1 MSALFKTK
9 TTFRSKFSALG
20 ALLLVL
26 NFATAWGQTV
36 ELDVPTGNNRTLI
49 HNIECGTYQVVTKTL
64 PIERTDRTFTYTF
77 QNNTGSTVTI
87 SNIKLNTV
95 RYRIGNN
102 SNTFDYIRIYRV
114 NSTNTYVD
122 YGSSTNN
129 DYYPNDSL
137 CSSTGSGGSQVRIY
151 STENTLTGNNNTISL
166 TNGQLTLTNGQSI
179 SFRISKNIDNTFS
192 SDCTPVGFSATI
204 TGPACCPGTPTLT
217 YPADGAMYAEG
228 ASSITLDW
236 NDVNYANGYTV
247 KVTDA
252 EGNAISNAGV
262 NATSSQYSLDLT
274 SFTEG
279 KYTWTVTPTTDVQ
292 GCNPQGASRIFY
304 VVGCPTLISPAD
316 NATITSGDPMLEW
329 EDVPGISQYK
339 VTITNSTTSETAITR
354 NVSATSLT
362 LGCSDL
368 ANGTYTWS
376 VVPLVDGSPVSGLNC
391 TTTRTFTKNTTLSC
405 VTNPQPADG
414 TVLERRLLSWD
425 PVPCAEKY
433 IVYVAPTSVGIG
445 NLTTS
450 TDNRIYKKEVTTTEL
465 HLPIMAQ
472 GDYYWTVIP
481 ENTASGKVKGCSVN
495 TFSIRYA
502 SGDDHDISPSTQGTD
517 FFFSL
522 MENGYRDNSTSNR
535 KYKAIIAPKEDATVT
550 FHYYA
555 NNSDVQYTVSA
566 GTTREIELTE
576 ALVYHDTPGD
586 QKNRTVR
593 VTSTADISLYISNE
607 ANNSFDASIV
617 LPTTALGAD
626 YMIQTYPSG
635 TYENERGRPCFMI
648 IATEDNTVVN
658 ISGTNSGNISPTA
671 TSVTLNEGESYFV
684 ISNKNNVND
693 LSGLKINVAPRNGH
707 PEDSC
712 KTIAV
717 FNGNVVTGVPTSM
730 TNNRD
735 HLVEQAY
742 PISNWGTKF
751 AITSTDGYVSSSDS
765 KDVDYIR
772 ITAAEATTGT
782 INDGTTTTSFTLA
795 AGATYDYQLHRS
807 KGSCYIETNKPVA
820 CYLYQRSAAQIRINS
835 STDNDDMGDPSMV
848 WIAPIERGIE
858 KITFSTFAATG
869 INNGN
874 HWVNIVIPADSLDIR
889 TSGRDERKTVWLGNR
904 DITSNFQ
911 TNGTLNYVKGS
922 NNKYAYARVK
932 INHGTYT
939 VYSNCGAKMVLHVYG
954 LGNVRGYA
962 YNAGSAAVPYKSA
975 FSIGDGER
983 EFDMTAL
990 PEDYHF
996 CSGQKYVFRVSS
1008 NGDMDSVI
1016 FDFQNGERKT
1026 LKNISPKNNTVE
1038 HIITEGGNYRITSYV
1053 FSTVYNHELC
1063 QKEVMVDTVE
1073 DYTFI
1078 FLSLAETVN
1087 DSVCYNTP
1095 YTYTRTYWTYND
1107 NDTLV
1112 KTTFTHNFNTSYAS
1126 NQTLHIDNAKS
1137 QYGCDIKLT
1146 INLKVFGEMTP
1157 GAIGSEEV
1165 KCKEG
1170 SDGSANLSVTMLTNS
1185 ASASG
1190 GASDAH
1196 YEWQKRRITSIAGT
1210 DTTWAD
1216 TDWITITN
1224 QTNPTYTVTEP
1235 AAYRRVYTS
1244 ATCGTVYSNL
1254 IYVSHAGSFVPGTH
1268 IDEVVRVCNYET
1280 VNRTI
1285 GGDISASSIRQDTG
1299 YYVVVPTNGTQETIR
1314 LVIYWQKSEDTQ
1326 DNWQRI
1332 SGATSYNYS
1341 INQTFSRSTYF
1352 RRIID
1357 LAVTDCNLNLSM
1369 GVFAVEVKPDY
1380 TITTETLSGCYNN
1393 NNASA
1398 LLSITGGSGNFG
1410 VTYKLQNSSDSPVQ
1424 AVLQGGKY
1432 KCSPLNQGVNYTY
1445 TVVDNTHG
1453 CTKTGTINI
1462 ANPTPL
1468 NVATISN
1475 TVEGCQGSTIQ
1486 LPVPAITGGM
1496 LPYSVVITSS
1506 GLGISE
1512 SSPLRETVQTPGT
1525 QTSTSYNVPLSV
1537 TAENKTLSY
1546 QINDINNCP
1555 ITSDQTVVKIN
1566 AVPEFNL
1573 TSTPLGSCSQP
1584 NATITA
1590 TVTNAPAAPKY
1601 DYTINPENRFSAT
1614 NQGTTSYTF
1623 GSTVLDAGLP
1633 QGTYEIVVTD
1643 KTQTTSCATKKEHTI
1658 SSAFKPD
1665 VEVLVSG
1672 LNLVAVNQYSGCP
1685 NKDITVSVSSIA
1697 GIDISSITPG
1707 TYKYKIDA
1715 TAEYGTSYTFTGL
1728 KTAKTCG
1735 TQIINVYVREES
1747 SGCEFVQEVKIV
1759 VEDNENPT
1767 IATTLTNV
1775 DVITYFCDKYTVPG
1789 VDYIKNNIKNYI
1801 SDNCASADDLTV
1813 SVTPT
1818 PNSETYNVADGQRN
1832 VTITVKD
1839 LCGKTATKSIT
1850 ITPKPWPAFEISG
1863 TETVDGDNNCYC
1875 HGDNIVLTAIL
1886 GYNDDGSVIPI
1897 VDRTYPGATY
1907 YHWYKVTTDPETGT
1921 ETETEINT
1929 DNDDDGRY
1937 SGYDTKELKI
1947 SSAVDGDAGVY
1958 KLVITD
1964 PTKEKC
1970 TKEATITICVHPN
1983 IKFNLE

>member
-26 NFATAWGQTV
+26 NFATAWGQTDRGTINMV
-36 ELDVPTGNNRTLI
+36 NNNGGSKELNCDEYYTLQFTDARGSAATNKSYKFTNSNGGIKVNSFTFTAMKNRTRYGGNYYYTDDYLEI
-49 HNIECGTYQVVTKTL
+49 KVNGNTY
-64 PIERTDRTFTYTF
+64 DTYG
-77 QNNTGSTVTI
+77 NTGSSTTSWTRCSDNSNYYYRDYTVDDITI
-87 SNIKLNTV
+87 SPVNGVATIEFIFHDGF
-95 RYRIGNN
+95 RDPNN
-102 SNTFDYIRIYRV
+102 
-114 NSTNTYVD
+114 
-122 YGSSTNN
+122 NN
-129 DYYPNDSL
+129 F
-137 CSSTGSGGSQVRIY
+137 GGSC
-151 STENTLTGNNNTISL
+151 
-166 TNGQLTLTNGQSI
+166 TNANFEAKVIATN
-179 SFRISKNIDNTFS
+179 K
-192 SDCTPVGFSATI
+192 
-204 TGPACCPGTPTLT
+204 CCP
-217 YPADGAMYAEG
+217 E
-228 ASSITLDW
+228 
-236 NDVNYANGYTV
+236 
-247 KVTDA
+247 
-252 EGNAISNAGV
+252 
-262 NATSSQYSLDLT
+262 
-274 SFTEG
+274 
-279 KYTWTVTPTTDVQ
+279 
-292 GCNPQGASRIFY
+292 
-304 VVGCPTLISPAD
+304 CPTLSETLSSGSATLSWGEVSS
-316 NATITSGDPMLEW
+316 NATYSVAVTKDGGEYGSYSAGTDESLE
-329 EDVPGISQYK
+329 
-339 VTITNSTTSETAITR
+339 
-354 NVSATSLT
+354 LT
-362 LGCSDL
+362 GLTD
-368 ANGTYTWS
+368 GTYTWTLTFIAGGCN
-376 VVPLVDGSPVSGLNC
+376 VTCEP
-391 TTTRTFTKNTTLSC
+391 RTFMVCSSLSC
-405 VTNPQPADG
+405 PSNFQPADG
-414 TVLERRLLSWD
+414 SVLERRLLSWD
-425 PVPCAEKY
+425 PVACAEKY
-433 IVYVAPTSVGIG
+433 TVYVAPTSVGIG

-450 TDNRIYKKEVTTTEL
+450 NDNRIYKKEVTTTEL

-481 ENTASGKVKGCSVN
+481 ENTASGKVKGCRVN

-517 FFFSL
+517 FYFSL
-522 MENGYRDNSTSNR
+522 MENGYYSFTSGCSR
-535 KYKAIIAPKEDATVT
+535 AIHEYTAVIAPKGNAVVT
-550 FHYYA
+550 FYNHDD
-555 NNSDVQYTVSA
+555 SVILDTFHVEA
-566 GTTREIELTE
+566 GKTRSISLDEDWI
-576 ALVYHDTPGD
+576 YHNTPGE
-586 QKNRTVR
+586 QKDRTIHVE
-593 VTSTADISLYISNE
+593 STADISLYIANE
-607 ANNSFDASIV
+607 ACNSFDASIV
-617 LPTTALGAD
+617 LPTHALGTE
-626 YMIQTYPSG
+626 YMLQNYHPNQNYS
-635 TYENERGRPCFMI
+635 NNSDNGRPCFMV
-648 IATEDNTVVN
+648 IATQDNTVVE
-658 ISGTNSGNISPTA
+658 ISGGNSSSITPGNST
-671 TSVTLNEGESYFV
+671 VTLHKGESYFV
-684 ISNKNNVND
+684 ISNRYDTD
-693 LSGLKINVAPRNGH
+693 LSGIKVSVKPRDGY

-717 FNGNVVTGVPTSM
+717 FNGNTLTNVP
-730 TNNRD
+730 NNSSAYNMD
-735 HLVEQAY
+735 HIFEQAY
-742 PISNWGTKF
+742 PISHWGTKF
-751 AITSTDGYVSSSDS
+751 AITSSEGWGYGGDCYGYTDEE
-765 KDVDYIR
+765 YIR
-772 ITAAEATTGT
+772 ITAAENATAVTIRGT
-782 INDGTTTTSFTLA
+782 VSDVNGNTITSDNLS
-795 AGATYDYQLHRS
+795 AGQTKTYKLHRTS
-807 KGSCYIETNKPVA
+807 GLSCYIETSKPAA
-820 CYLYQRSAAQIRINS
+820 CYLYQRSGCSTSNS
-835 STDNDDMGDPSMV
+835 AGDPSMV

-869 INNGN
+869 IANEN
-874 HWVNIVIPADSLDIR
+874 HYVNIVIPADSLDIR
-889 TSGRDERKTVWLGNR
+889 ASGRDERKTVWLGNT

-922 NNKYAYARVK
+922 NNKYAYARIK

-954 LGNVRGYA
+954 IGDVRGYA

-975 FSIGDGER
+975 FSIGDGKR

-990 PEDYHF
+990 PADYHF

-1008 NGDMDSVI
+1008 NGGMDSVI
-1016 FDFQNGERKT
+1016 FDFQNGERRKKIIT
-1026 LKNISPKNNTVE
+1026 PENDTV
-1038 HIITEGGNYRITSYV
+1038 HHTITEGGNYRITSYV

-1078 FLSLAETVN
+1078 FLSHAETVN

-1095 YTYTRTYWTYND
+1095 YTYTRTYWVYD
-1107 NDTLV
+1107 DDDGKLEE
-1112 KTTFTHNFNTSYAS
+1112 TTFTHNFNTSYAS

-1146 INLKVFGEMTP
+1146 INLKVFGEMKP
-1157 GAIGSEEV
+1157 GTIGSEEV
-1165 KCKEG
+1165 KCQEG

-1190 GASDAH
+1190 GPSDAH
-1196 YEWQKRRITSIAGT
+1196 YEWQKRRITSINGT
-1210 DTTWAD
+1210 DTTWED
-1216 TDWITITN
+1216 PNWITIAN

-1254 IYVSHAGSFVPGTH
+1254 IYVSQAGSFVPGTH

-1285 GGDISASSIRQDTG
+1285 GGLLSASSIQQDATG
-1299 YYVVVPTNGTQETIR
+1299 YYVVVPTNNTQETIR
-1314 LVIYWQKSEDTQ
+1314 LVIYWEKSEGTQ

-1332 SGATSYNYS
+1332 SGATSYNYT
-1341 INQTFSRSTYF
+1341 INQTFSISTYF

-1432 KCSPLNQGVNYTY
+1432 KCSPLSQGVNYTY

-1468 NVATISN
+1468 SVATISN

-1512 SSPLRETVQTPGT
+1512 SAPLRVTVQTPGT

-1537 TAENKTLSY
+1537 TAGNKTLSY

-1555 ITSDQTVVKIN
+1555 ITSDQTKVKIN
-1566 AVPEFNL
+1566 AVPVFEL

-1590 TVTNAPAAPKY
+1590 TVTNAPATPKY

-1623 GSTVLDAGLP
+1623 GSTVLNAGLP

-1643 KTQTTSCATKKEHTI
+1643 ITQTTRCATKKEHTI

-1697 GIDISSITPG
+1697 GKDISSIDEG
-1707 TYKYKIDA
+1707 TYKYKIRA

-1728 KTAKTCG
+1728 KTEKTCG

-1747 SGCEFVQEVKIV
+1747 SGCEFVQEVKIM
-1759 VEDNENPT
+1759 VEDNANPT
-1767 IATTLTNV
+1767 IATSLTNV
-1775 DVITYFCDKYTVPG
+1775 DVTTYFCDTYTVPE
-1789 VDYIKNNIKNYI
+1789 VDYIKENIKNYI
-1801 SDNCASADDLTV
+1801 SDNCASDDDLTV

-1839 LCGKTATKSIT
+1839 LCNGTASKTIK
-1850 ITPKPWPAFEISG
+1850 ITPKPWPAFKING
-1863 TETVDGDNNCYC
+1863 TGTVDGDNNCYC
-1875 HGDNIVLTAIL
+1875 HGDNITLTAVL
-1886 GYNDDGSVIPI
+1886 DDNNGTDIGDS
-1897 VDRTYPGATY
+1897 YPEATY
-1907 YHWYKVTTDPETGT
+1907 QWYKGTTP
-1921 ETETEINT
+1921 IT
-1929 DNDDDGRY
+1929 DGGRY
-1937 SGYDTKELKI
+1937 SGATTKELKI
-1947 SSAVDGDAGVY
+1947 SSAISTDDDPTNGDDGEY
-1958 KLVITD
+1958 RLVITD

-1970 TKEATITICVHPN
+1970 TKEATIMICVHPN